1 MTTADRISKSWA
13 IRRQLV
19 QGILDQ
25 GEQLINAMMLV
36 PETGEGLTFERWKR
50 IVEQQL
56 DVARRNYG
64 NGEPL
69 LSEQEIITLASI
81 LNPRRGW

>member
-1 MTTADRISKSWA
+1 MTTASRISKSWN

-19 QGILDQ
+19 EGVLQQGDL
-25 GEQLINAMMLV
+25 LIDAMVLV
-36 PETGEGLTFERWKR
+36 PETSEGLTFERWKG
-50 IVEQQL
+50 IVEQEL
-56 DVARRNYG
+56 DRARANYG

-69 LSEQEIITLASI
+69 LTEQEVVTLASI

>member
-1 MTTADRISKSWA
+1 MTTADRIAKSWN

-19 QGILDQ
+19 NGILQQ
-25 GEQLINAMMLV
+25 GDRLIDAMVLV
-36 PETGEGLTFERWKR
+36 PETSEGLTFERWKG
-50 IVEQQL
+50 IVEQEL
-56 DVARRNYG
+56 SSACANYG

-69 LSEQEIITLASI
+69 LSEQEVITLAMI